1 MKPIELRLVRLE
13 RERAANRATQSY
25 VVRVP
30 AEAMGDSDAV
40 RTAIEEHRRVTGRA
54 GWVVVAPAAMT
65 KSEWLARYGGLTEA
79 ASREDQELAQQ
90 RAALR
95 TAGCVRLFEEKASG
109 GRSGPP
115 RAAASA

>member
-40 RTAIEEHRRVTGRA
+40 RTAIEEHRRVTPRA
-54 GWVVVAPAAMT
+54 GWAVVAPAAMT
-65 KSEWLARYGGLTEA
+65 KSEWLGARL
-79 ASREDQELAQQ
+79 ASSEVVEIR
-90 RAALR
+90 RGS
-95 TAGCVRLFEEKASG
+95 GCV
-109 GRSGPP
+109 
-115 RAAASA
+115 AAV